1 MTVLIAVETV
11 VLIVLAV
18 LVAGLLR
25 AYATVL
31 QRLHA
36 LDGGGTVTPPPFRTA
51 AGVPAPPSGSGPA
64 ATAAASGS
72 GDAAGRQ
79 EWPPASDISGE
90 GLTGEIVS
98 VRTVA
103 VEHDTVL
110 VFLSSGCAGC
120 TVFWEQLAD
129 RHGPFAGS
137 DGLWSGSRVLVV
149 TKDPHDE
156 SVGLLQQ
163 LSPPGV
169 DVVMSTPAWDDFGVP
184 GSPYVI
190 VVDGPSGRVKG
201 EGSGT
206 SLDQISGL
214 MQQAYGDGAGGPGSR
229 RVRKP
234 LSDMEREVDVDRA
247 LLAVGIG
254 PGHPSLYGT
263 TDEDAASDPDLPI
276 DMSRVPAERRLPT
289 VPAWADGAAPLYGP
303 GARG

>member
-1 MTVLIAVETV
+1 
-11 VLIVLAV
+11 
-18 LVAGLLR
+18 
-25 AYATVL
+25 
-31 QRLHA
+31 
-36 LDGGGTVTPPPFRTA
+36 
-51 AGVPAPPSGSGPA
+51 
-64 ATAAASGS
+64 
-72 GDAAGRQ
+72 
-79 EWPPASDISGE
+79 
-90 GLTGEIVS
+90 
-98 VRTVA
+98 
-103 VEHDTVL
+103 VL

-129 RHGPFAGS
+129 RSGPFAGS

-149 TKDPHDE
+149 TKSPQDE

-190 VVDGPSGRVKG
+190 VVDGPSGRIKG

-214 MQQAYGDGAGGPGSR
+214 MQQAYGDGAGGPGR

-234 LSDMEREVDVDRA
+234 LPDVEREEDVDRA
-247 LLAVGIG
+247 LLAAGIG
-254 PGHPSLYGT
+254 PGHPSLYGP
-263 TDEDAASDPDLPI
+263 TDDDAGSDPDLPI

-289 VPAWADGAAPLYGP
+289 VPAGADGAEPHYGP